1 MSIDRILNM
10 IIRMITRKLMRKGV
24 GMAMGAGSKAWE
36 NRKQRKVGARQE
48 AELEQDP
55 AVTQRRKLKSDEQK
69 GDDVLYPTDDF
80 TEDMQPRR

>member
-36 NRKQRKVGARQE
+36 NRKQRKAGAR
-48 AELEQDP
+48 QDP